1 MKKILLSAA
10 AFISSVSVFAH
21 EGHGH
26 THGYTIKHYFT
37 EPVHA
42 ITLLAGVT
50 AVVMLV
56 NYFTKKAEAKK

>member
-1 MKKILLSAA
+1 MKKYLLSAA
-10 AFISSVSVFAH
+10 ALISSVSVFAH

-42 ITLLAGVT
+42 LALLAGVA

-56 NYFTKKAEAKK
+56 SYFKNRQTAKK